1 MFIGLISKISG
12 RKDEPT
18 MAYFDVHR
26 IIKIA
31 DNPNGEGV
39 MFWFCDGDVGG
50 AMPYE
55 AISYDC
61 GGLIELVMQAR
72 LHPAQMLPS
81 NNVGKGDDGPARES
95 TGSLHWSAKDNR

>member
-1 MFIGLISKISG
+1 MYIGLISRISG
-12 RKDEPT
+12 RTDEHAI
-18 MAYFDVHR
+18 AYFDANR
-26 IIKIA
+26 IVKVA

-39 MFWFCDGDVGG
+39 MFWFDDADVGG

-61 GGLIELVMQAR
+61 GGLIELIMQAR
-72 LHPAQMLPS
+72 LHPAQFLPS
-81 NNVGKGDDGPARES
+81 VNVGKGEDGPKRES